1 MRSKLNRNATNW
13 KNMTKAQETNNK
25 FSRNLGHLGR
35 VFLKNL
41 FKTFLGLKHIV
52 CHGRC
57 KTEKHLS
64 ERALA
69 FESNEELTVSDST
82 TIKYKVQ
89 IINSPWELR
98 PAVCGFA
105 VFNYLGT
112 GNNKTMD
119 STLHDHSKPLRAIFC
134 KFQHA
139 YSAALIN
146 FDLCTIKNSIKSHAS
161 LYSLCSQL

>member
-41 FKTFLGLKHIV
+41 FKTFLGLKHIL

-57 KTEKHLS
+57 KTEKQLS
-64 ERALA
+64 ERAPA
-69 FESNEELTVSDST
+69 FESKEELTVSDST

-112 GNNKTMD
+112 GNNKIID
-119 STLHDHSKPLRAIFC
+119 SSLHDHSKPLRAIFC

-139 YSAALIN
+139 Y
-146 FDLCTIKNSIKSHAS
+146 FHA
-161 LYSLCSQL
+161 CPN